1 MHGTPSQCTHALQEA
16 LFILDPMKV
25 TTESRLHRLMDQ
37 LVILSSVRER
47 DALLRQLTQSLAE
60 SVCTHVVDVHGLV
73 LDENRHFW
81 LHLTQARSGESVR
94 VVSDPLHADTTNMKA
109 IGEEPE
115 RKRCVDQSTVVTSVP
130 QGKQI
135 HFVNRFPILL
145 SGGTFAWGV
154 VELRSAQALNSL
166 DTGAATRLISMYANI
181 LEMLDYSERDALTG
195 LWNRKSFDDLFY
207 KAISPAADE
216 DAAPSAPLVEKRAS
230 SASPKFWLAMVDIDH
245 FKQVNDNFGHLIGD
259 EVLLLVAQLLK
270 GSFRAHD
277 RVYRF
282 GGEEFIVVLRCDN
295 HDAALAALERFRM
308 RMEAHDFPQA
318 GRITASVGFTEI
330 VATDSPSMACERAD
344 KAVYYA
350 KRNGRN
356 QVCSEA
362 DLVQRGLL
370 TTEVIVG
377 DMELF

>member
-1 MHGTPSQCTHALQEA
+1 MT
-16 LFILDPMKV
+16 V
-25 TTESRLHRLMDQ
+25 TTESRLNRLMDQ
-37 LVILSSVRER
+37 LVLLSSVRER
-47 DALLRQLTQSLAE
+47 DALLRQLTQALSE
-60 SVCTHVVDVHGLV
+60 SVDAEVVDVYGLV

-81 LHLTQARSGESVR
+81 LQLTQALAGEAVR
-94 VVSDPLHADTTNMKA
+94 VVSDPLHADTTNMKS
-109 IGEEPE
+109 IDEVPE
-115 RKRCVDQSTVVTSVP
+115 RQGCVDQSAIVTTP
-130 QGKQI
+130 PAGAETA
-135 HFVNRFPILL
+135 FVTRFPILL
-145 SGGTFAWGV
+145 SGGTFPWGV
-154 VELRSAQALNSL
+154 VEMRSAHALGSL
-166 DTGAATRLISMYANI
+166 DISAATRLISMYANI
-181 LEMLDYSERDALTG
+181 LEMLDYSECDALTG

-207 KAISPAADE
+207 KAISPVETEDD
-216 DAAPSAPLVEKRAS
+216 DAAVPVVEKRAP

-245 FKQVNDNFGHLIGD
+245 FKLVNDNFGHLIGD

-295 HDAALAALERFRM
+295 HDAAAAALERFRV
-308 RMEAHDFPQA
+308 RMESNDFPQA
-318 GRITASVGFTEI
+318 GHITASVGFTEI
-330 VATDSPSMACERAD
+330 IATDSPSVACERAD

-370 TTEVIVG
+370 STDVIVG

>member
-1 MHGTPSQCTHALQEA
+1 MSNLG
-16 LFILDPMKV
+16 PMKV
-25 TTESRLHRLMDQ
+25 TTESRLNHLMDQ
-37 LVILSSVRER
+37 LVLLSSVRER
-47 DALLRQLTQSLAE
+47 DALLRQLTQSLSE
-60 SVCTHVVDVHGLV
+60 SVNCERVDVYGLV

-81 LHLTQARSGESVR
+81 LHLTQAVAGEGVR
-94 VVSDPLHADTTNMKA
+94 VVTDPVHADTTNMKA

-115 RKRCVDQSTVVTSVP
+115 RQRCVDQSAVVTSAP
-130 QGKQI
+130 QADET
-135 HFVNRFPILL
+135 HFVTRLPIML
-145 SGGTFAWGV
+145 SNGTFPWGV
-154 VELRSAQALNSL
+154 VEIRSAQAFGSI
-166 DTGAATRLISMYANI
+166 DSGAATRLIAMYANI
-181 LEMLDYSERDALTG
+181 LEMLDYSECDALTG
-195 LWNRKSFDDLFY
+195 LWNRKSFDYLFY
-207 KAISPAADE
+207 KAISPV
-216 DAAPSAPLVEKRAS
+216 DAHDDAETAPLVEKRAPS
-230 SASPKFWLAMVDIDH
+230 TSPKFWLAMVDIDH

-295 HDAALAALERFRM
+295 HEAAAAALERFRL
-308 RMEAHDFPQA
+308 RMEANDFPQA

-330 VATDSPSMACERAD
+330 TATDSPNVACERAD

>member
-1 MHGTPSQCTHALQEA
+1 MNASN
-16 LFILDPMKV
+16 
-25 TTESRLHRLMDQ
+25 ESRLTLLMDQ
-37 LVILSSVRER
+37 LVFLSSIRER
-47 DALLRQLTQSLAE
+47 DSLLRQLTLAMRE
-60 SVCTHVVDVHGLV
+60 AIDAEVVDIFGLV
-73 LDENRHFW
+73 LDENHHFW
-81 LHLTQARSGESVR
+81 LHLTQASRGSETR
-94 VVSDPLHADTTNMKA
+94 VVSDTLHADSTNLQA
-109 IGEEPE
+109 VDDVPE
-115 RKRCVDQSTVVTSVP
+115 RKRCVDTTTIVASTVDDTAA
-130 QGKQI
+130 G
-135 HFVNRFPILL
+135 FLTRFPIMLAN
-145 SGGTFAWGV
+145 GTFSWGV
-154 VELRSAQALNSL
+154 AEVRSTRALDAL

-207 KAISPAADE
+207 KAISPVEPEASL
-216 DAAPSAPLVEKRAS
+216 APEQEKRAP
-230 SASPKFWLAMVDIDH
+230 ATAARFWLAMVDIDH
-245 FKQVNDNFGHLIGD
+245 FKLVNDNYGHLIGD

-282 GGEEFIVVLRCDN
+282 GGEEFMVVLRCDD
-295 HDAALAALERFRM
+295 HDSAMAALERFRA
-308 RMEAHDFPQA
+308 RMEGHDFPQA

-330 VATDSPSMACERAD
+330 EPSDSPNVACERAD

-362 DLVQRGLL
+362 DLVKRGLL

>member
-1 MHGTPSQCTHALQEA
+1 MNASN
-16 LFILDPMKV
+16 
-25 TTESRLHRLMDQ
+25 ESRLLLLMDQ
-37 LVILSSVRER
+37 LVLLSSVRER
-47 DALLRQLTQSLAE
+47 DALLRQLTVALRDALDAE
-60 SVCTHVVDVHGLV
+60 VVDVFGLV

-81 LHLTQARSGESVR
+81 LHLTQAIRGSGTR
-94 VVSDPLHADTTNMKA
+94 VVSDTLHADSTNLQA
-109 IGEEPE
+109 VDEVPE
-115 RKRCVDQSTVVTSVP
+115 RKRCVDTTTVVASTETDAA
-130 QGKQI
+130 G
-135 HFVNRFPILL
+135 FLTRFPIMLDK
-145 SGGTFAWGV
+145 GTFAWGV
-154 VELRSAQALNSL
+154 AEVRSTRALEAL

-207 KAISPAADE
+207 KAISPAE
-216 DAAPSAPLVEKRAS
+216 PDAVLAPEAEKRAP
-230 SASPKFWLAMVDIDH
+230 ATAARFWLAMVDIDH
-245 FKQVNDNFGHLIGD
+245 FKLVNDNYGHLIGD

-282 GGEEFIVVLRCDN
+282 GGEEFMVVLRCDD
-295 HDAALAALERFRM
+295 HDSANAALERFRA
-308 RMEAHDFPQA
+308 RMEGHDFPQA

-330 VATDSPSMACERAD
+330 AASDSPNAACERAD

-362 DLVQRGLL
+362 DLIQRGLL

>member
-1 MHGTPSQCTHALQEA
+1 MQAS
-16 LFILDPMKV
+16 
-25 TTESRLHRLMDQ
+25 TESRLYRLMDQ
-37 LVILSSVRER
+37 LVLLSSVRER
-47 DALLRQLTQSLAE
+47 DALLRRLTKSLSE
-60 SVCTHVVDVHGLV
+60 SVDANVVDVFGLV

-81 LHLTQARSGESVR
+81 LHLTQGLLGGNIR
-94 VVSDPLHADTTNMKA
+94 VVSEPLHADTTNLKS
-109 IGEEPE
+109 ISEEPE
-115 RKRCVDQSTVVTSVP
+115 RKRCVDQSAMVLTPP
-130 QGKQI
+130 QGDETQ
-135 HFVNRFPILL
+135 FATRFPIML
-145 SGGTFAWGV
+145 SGGTFPWGV
-154 VELRSAQALNSL
+154 VEMRSAQPLNSL

-181 LEMLDYSERDALTG
+181 LEMLDYSECDALTG

-207 KAISPAADE
+207 KAISPIE
-216 DAAPSAPLVEKRAS
+216 DQGDATPTPLVEKRTPS
-230 SASPKFWLAMVDIDH
+230 SNAKFWLAMVDIDH
-245 FKQVNDNFGHLIGD
+245 FKLVNDNFGHLIGD

-295 HDAALAALERFRM
+295 HDAAAAALERFRSH
-308 RMEAHDFPQA
+308 MEAHNFPQA

-330 VATDSPSMACERAD
+330 VATDSPNVACERAD

-356 QVCSEA
+356 QVCSET

>member
-1 MHGTPSQCTHALQEA
+1 MRT
-16 LFILDPMKV
+16 
-25 TTESRLHRLMDQ
+25 TTESRLNFLMDQ
-37 LVILSSVRER
+37 LVLLSSVRER
-47 DALLRQLTQSLAE
+47 DALLRQLTQSLSD
-60 SVCTHVVDVHGLV
+60 SVDAQVVDIFGLV

-81 LHLTQARSGESVR
+81 LQLTQAMHGENVR
-94 VVSDPLHADTTNMKA
+94 VVSDPLHADTTNLKA
-109 IGEEPE
+109 IGDEPE
-115 RKRCVDQSTVVTSVP
+115 RQRCVDQSAIISSPPIGTETGFVT
-130 QGKQI
+130 
-135 HFVNRFPILL
+135 RFPIML
-145 SGGTFAWGV
+145 SGGTFPWGV
-154 VELRSAQALNSL
+154 VEVRSTQELGNL

-181 LEMLDYSERDALTG
+181 LEMLDYSECDALTG

-207 KAISPAADE
+207 KAISPAE
-216 DAAPSAPLVEKRAS
+216 TENESSVAPLIEKRAPS
-230 SASPKFWLAMVDIDH
+230 TISKFWLAMVDIDH
-245 FKQVNDNFGHLIGD
+245 FKLVNDNFGHLIGD

-295 HDAALAALERFRM
+295 HDAAVAALERFRACM
-308 RMEAHDFPQA
+308 ASHDFPQA
-318 GRITASVGFTEI
+318 GHITASVGFTEI
-330 VATDSPSMACERAD
+330 VATDSPNVACERAD

-370 TTEVIVG
+370 STEVIVG

>member
-1 MHGTPSQCTHALQEA
+1 
-16 LFILDPMKV
+16 MKV
-25 TTESRLHRLMDQ
+25 TTESRLNHLMDQ
-37 LVILSSVRER
+37 LVLLSSVRER
-47 DALLRQLTQSLAE
+47 DALLRQLTLSLAE
-60 SVCTHVVDVHGLV
+60 SVNAEVVDVYGLV

-81 LHLTQARSGESVR
+81 LHLTQGAAGASVR
-94 VVSDPLHADTTNMKA
+94 AVSDPLHADTTNMKA

-115 RKRCVDQSTVVTSVP
+115 RQRCVDQSTMVATAPRGTETAYIS
-130 QGKQI
+130 
-135 HFVNRFPILL
+135 RFPILL
-145 SGGTFAWGV
+145 SGGTFPWGV
-154 VELRSAQALNSL
+154 VEIHSVQALGEL

-181 LEMLDYSERDALTG
+181 LEMLDYSECDALTG

-207 KAISPAADE
+207 KAISPVEDE
-216 DAAPSAPLVEKRAS
+216 GDAAAEPLVEKRAPS
-230 SASPKFWLAMVDIDH
+230 TSPKFWLAMVDIDH
-245 FKQVNDNFGHLIGD
+245 FKLVNDNFGHLIGD

-295 HDAALAALERFRM
+295 HEAAAAALERFRA

-330 VATDSPSMACERAD
+330 VSTDSPSVACDRAD